1 MSYSPHVFTK
11 NEFQC
16 FTFFEKICG
25 ELLITFIE
33 TYQFATQRLLSGLAS
48 AVSWPAPKFKNKAVL
63 GAWLVLNISKV
74 GAQFAS
80 HPRLVNKQGNLLKG
94 INNKTVRRYGLVR
107 YHSLFACFLLSNIQK
122 TKRLKI
128 AIKS

>member
-1 MSYSPHVFTK
+1 MFSQRTSCNVSRFLWKYVVNTSKHLL
-11 NEFQC
+11 
-16 FTFFEKICG
+16 KI
-25 ELLITFIE
+25 
-33 TYQFATQRLLSGLAS
+33 YQFATQRLLSGLAS

-94 INNKTVRRYGLVR
+94 INNKTIRTLEDMDEEGTVVIGYVKPE
-107 YHSLFACFLLSNIQK
+107 FKFPA
-122 TKRLKI
+122 KI
-128 AIKS
+128 D